1 MKSFFSKLEDR
12 ARAVDSLLCVGLDPH
27 PQEITPPGEQP
38 SPQYL
43 RDFCLRLLEATVDV
57 AAAFKPNAAFFE
69 AYGPA
74 GVRVLQEIISVVP
87 EDIPV
92 ILDAKRGD
100 ISSTALEY
108 ARSVFHTL
116 GAQAVTVNPYLGHDA
131 VEPFL
136 KDPERGVFLLC
147 KTSNPGAV
155 DLQDLELASGAPR
168 VAGSRMT
175 LYGHVALLAQK
186 WNVHDNLGLVVGAT
200 YPEDLARV
208 RKLVPDLWILA
219 PGVGAQGGD
228 LRAALKAGLRSDGL
242 GLLLPVSRGIS
253 RAESPGKAARQL
265 RNEISRE
272 RDQVL
277 DFQKQSKRT
286 VGDISVLA
294 LSLADD
300 LLEVGCIRFGEFAL
314 KSGLISPI
322 YIDLRR
328 LVAHPRLLDKV
339 ASAYLPVLRS
349 LEFEQM
355 AALPYA
361 ALPIATAIS
370 LQSGWPVV
378 YPRKEA
384 KSYGTKAELEGV
396 FRSGERVVVID
407 DLATTGGSKF
417 EAIEKLTSLE
427 LIVQD
432 IVVLI
437 DRQSGAAQ
445 ALAEAGFQMHSIL
458 TLSQMLDHWE
468 QTGRVPEVQIAA
480 VRDFLSRK

>member
-1 MKSFFSKLEDR
+1 MKSFFSKLEAR
-12 ARAVDSLLCVGLDPH
+12 AREVDSLLCVGLDPH

-38 SPQYL
+38 SSQYL
-43 RDFCLRLLEATVDV
+43 RDFCLRLLDATVDV
-57 AAAFKPNAAFFE
+57 AAAYKPNAAFFE
-69 AYGPA
+69 AYGPD

-87 EDIPV
+87 QDIPV

-100 ISSTALEY
+100 IASTALEY
-108 ARSVFHTL
+108 ARSVFQTM
-116 GAQAVTVNPYLGHDA
+116 GAQAVTVNPYLGRDA

-136 KDPERGVFLLC
+136 KDAERGVFLLC

-155 DLQDLELASGAPR
+155 DLQDLVLASGEPGA
-168 VAGSRMT
+168 AGSRMT
-175 LYGHVALLAQK
+175 LSGHVALLAQK

-200 YPEDLARV
+200 YPEDLARI

-228 LRAALKAGLRSDGL
+228 LRAALIAGLRSDGL

-253 RAESPGKAARQL
+253 RAEDPGKAARQL
-265 RNEISRE
+265 RDEISRE
-272 RDQVL
+272 RNQVV
-277 DFQKQSKRT
+277 DFHKQSKRT
-286 VGDISVLA
+286 ERDNNALA

-300 LLEVGCIRFGEFAL
+300 LLDVGCIRFGEFAL

-339 ASAYLPVLRS
+339 ASAYLPVLLG
-349 LEFEQM
+349 LEFDRM

-370 LQSGWPVV
+370 LQSGWPFI

-396 FRSGERVVVID
+396 FRPGERVVVID

-427 LIVQD
+427 LSVQD

-437 DRQSGAAQ
+437 DRQSGAAE
-445 ALAEAGFQMHSIL
+445 ALNEAGFRMHSIL

-468 QTGRVPEVQIAA
+468 QTGRVPDVQIAA
-480 VRDFLSRK
+480 VRDFLTRK

>member
-1 MKSFFSKLEDR
+1 
-12 ARAVDSLLCVGLDPH
+12 
-27 PQEITPPGEQP
+27 
-38 SPQYL
+38 
-43 RDFCLRLLEATVDV
+43 
-57 AAAFKPNAAFFE
+57 
-69 AYGPA
+69 
-74 GVRVLQEIISVVP
+74 
-87 EDIPV
+87 
-92 ILDAKRGD
+92 
-100 ISSTALEY
+100 
-108 ARSVFHTL
+108 
-116 GAQAVTVNPYLGHDA
+116 
-131 VEPFL
+131 
-136 KDPERGVFLLC
+136 
-147 KTSNPGAV
+147 
-155 DLQDLELASGAPR
+155 
-168 VAGSRMT
+168 
-175 LYGHVALLAQK
+175 
-186 WNVHDNLGLVVGAT
+186 
-200 YPEDLARV
+200 
-208 RKLVPDLWILA
+208 
-219 PGVGAQGGD
+219 
-228 LRAALKAGLRSDGL
+228 
-242 GLLLPVSRGIS
+242 
-253 RAESPGKAARQL
+253 
-265 RNEISRE
+265 
-272 RDQVL
+272 VL